1 MVYVIVA
8 NRIKDKSF
16 IGDLTFGE
24 RDPLADEFCK
34 LMGVTRTTIRKVYT
48 EKQLVD
54 IWKQVASIVSDPK
67 DKKMIKE
74 FLSACIEDSKGSN
87 VDILFH

>member
-8 NRIKDKSF
+8 HRINDKSF

-34 LMGVTRTTIRKVYT
+34 LMGITRTTIRKVYN
-48 EKQLVD
+48 EKQLID
-54 IWKQVASIVSDPK
+54 ICKYIPETITERNDR
-67 DKKMIKE
+67 KMIKE
-74 FLSACIEDSKGSN
+74 FLTVCIEDAKGSN
-87 VDILFH
+87 IDILFH